1 MKIIAF
7 VFTFFIVSNIFVFSQ
22 ETESIAASE
31 VVASSEVP
39 VEDVAEAVATT
50 AEIAENPATVDSS
63 IQKIDYLAED
73 YEFEFIEI
81 PAAKRPKPISE
92 EKITEAKNKDE
103 TETSFDETVEVIKY
117 GTSSEITSIID
128 DVLKSEDPRYAD
140 SFYDLFQNTKNI
152 DIRCKILDFFAK
164 AEDPCLED
172 FCVDV
177 LNDPYDLPLKVIESV
192 FKYVSAV
199 KCKLVAPAV
208 VEILELGKD
217 EYFLGAITTLGDV
230 GGPSEA
236 LYLAE
241 YLERDDMT
249 LPQRQALMRTLGQMC
264 AIETWDKLVEIVN
277 DEEENSFVR
286 MYAAEALGKMKKEE
300 AVPILVKLFEEGD
313 PNMRQYCV
321 KGLSNFSNNDE
332 AKAVILQG
340 IRDEHYKVRVE
351 SIKTVAELN
360 ITEAVPFLTYRA
372 TKDAEMVVKKE
383 CFPVLAKL
391 DTEESVDFLIKQIT
405 DEKVGDNAKLMASSA
420 LMEKGTKGEKEII
433 NLAKETLKDDKRK
446 KLRSEL
452 GKLFAKYARPAYS
465 EICASYLQ
473 SKDTTTISQGID
485 IYKNGRYETARVTIE
500 KIARDKKTGANGKRA
515 RKILGIS
522 DEEVETKDDSTSEK
536 STDKK
541 NTDDKSNKL
550 QTKSDSSKTEAK
562 PTDVNKKSELD
573 AK

>member
-1 MKIIAF
+1 
-7 VFTFFIVSNIFVFSQ
+7 
-22 ETESIAASE
+22 
-31 VVASSEVP
+31 
-39 VEDVAEAVATT
+39 
-50 AEIAENPATVDSS
+50 
-63 IQKIDYLAED
+63 
-73 YEFEFIEI
+73 
-81 PAAKRPKPISE
+81 
-92 EKITEAKNKDE
+92 
-103 TETSFDETVEVIKY
+103 
-117 GTSSEITSIID
+117 
-128 DVLKSEDPRYAD
+128 
-140 SFYDLFQNTKNI
+140 
-152 DIRCKILDFFAK
+152 
-164 AEDPCLED
+164 
-172 FCVDV
+172 
-177 LNDPYDLPLKVIESV
+177 
-192 FKYVSAV
+192 
-199 KCKLVAPAV
+199 
-208 VEILELGKD
+208 
-217 EYFLGAITTLGDV
+217 
-230 GGPSEA
+230 
-236 LYLAE
+236 
-241 YLERDDMT
+241 
-249 LPQRQALMRTLGQMC
+249 
-264 AIETWDKLVEIVN
+264 IETWDKLVEIVN

-332 AKAVILQG
+332 AKSVILQG

-452 GKLFAKYARPAYS
+452 GKLFAKYSRPAYS

-550 QTKSDSSKTEAK
+550 QTKSDSSKAEAK

>member
-1 MKIIAF
+1 MKIIVF
-7 VFTFFIVSNIFVFSQ
+7 VFTFFMFSNFCVFSQ
-22 ETESIAASE
+22 ETESIATSE
-31 VVASSEVP
+31 VVASSEALGAEVN
-39 VEDVAEAVATT
+39 EAVATT
-50 AEIAENPATVDSS
+50 EVSESDNTSKPE
-63 IQKIDYLAED
+63 IDYLAED

-81 PAAKRPKPISE
+81 PAAKRPKTISE
-92 EKITEAKNKDE
+92 EKIAEAKNKDE

-117 GTSSEITSIID
+117 GTSTEITTIID

-140 SFYDLFQNTKNI
+140 AFYDLFKSTKNI
-152 DIRCKILDFFAK
+152 DIRCKILDFFTK

-192 FKYVSAV
+192 FRYVSAV

-286 MYAAEALGKMKKEE
+286 MYAAEALGKMKKED
-300 AVPILVKLFEEGD
+300 AVPILVKMFEEGD

-321 KGLSNFSNNDE
+321 KGLSNFSNNED

-391 DTEESVDFLIKQIT
+391 DTEESVNFLIKQIT
-405 DEKVGDNAKLMASSA
+405 DTKIGDNAKLMAASA

-433 NLAKETLKDDKRK
+433 DLAKETLKDDKRK

-485 IYKNGRYETARVTIE
+485 IFKNGRYETARVSIE

-522 DEEVETKDDSTSEK
+522 DEEVETKDDSKTEK
-536 STDKK
+536 SADKK
-541 NTDDKSNKL
+541 STEDKSNKL
-550 QTKSDSSKTEAK
+550 QTKSDSSTTESK
-562 PTDVNKKSELD
+562 STDVIKKSELD

>member
-1 MKIIAF
+1 MKIIVF
-7 VFTFFIVSNIFVFSQ
+7 VFTFFMFSNFCVFSQ
-22 ETESIAASE
+22 ETESIATE
-31 VVASSEVP
+31 ETVVSSEALGAEVN
-39 VEDVAEAVATT
+39 EAVATT
-50 AEIAENPATVDSS
+50 EVSETDNTSKPE
-63 IQKIDYLAED
+63 IDYLAED

-92 EKITEAKNKDE
+92 EKIAEAKNKDE

-117 GTSSEITSIID
+117 GTSTEITTIID

-140 SFYDLFQNTKNI
+140 AFYDLFKSTKNI

-286 MYAAEALGKMKKEE
+286 MYAAEALGKMKKED
-300 AVPILVKLFEEGD
+300 AVPILVKMFEEGD

-321 KGLSNFSNNDE
+321 KGLSNFSNNED

-391 DTEESVDFLIKQIT
+391 DTEESVNFLIKQIT
-405 DEKVGDNAKLMASSA
+405 DTKIGDNAKLMAASA

-433 NLAKETLKDDKRK
+433 DLAKETLKDDKRK

-473 SKDTTTISQGID
+473 SKDTTTI
-485 IYKNGRYETARVTIE
+485 Y
-500 KIARDKKTGANGKRA
+500 
-515 RKILGIS
+515 
-522 DEEVETKDDSTSEK
+522 TS
-536 STDKK
+536 S
-541 NTDDKSNKL
+541 SSFFIRSIP
-550 QTKSDSSKTEAK
+550 TKSES
-562 PTDVNKKSELD
+562 
-573 AK
+573 

>member
-1 MKIIAF
+1 MKIIVF
-7 VFTFFIVSNIFVFSQ
+7 VFTFFMFSNFCVFSQ
-22 ETESIAASE
+22 ETESIATSE
-31 VVASSEVP
+31 VVASSEALGAEVN
-39 VEDVAEAVATT
+39 EAVATT
-50 AEIAENPATVDSS
+50 EVSETDNTSKPE
-63 IQKIDYLAED
+63 IDYLAED

-117 GTSSEITSIID
+117 GTSTEITSIID

-140 SFYDLFQNTKNI
+140 SFYDLFKSTKNI

-192 FKYVSAV
+192 FRYVSAV

-286 MYAAEALGKMKKEE
+286 MYAAEALGKMKKED
-300 AVPILVKLFEEGD
+300 AVPILVKMFEEGD

-321 KGLSNFSNNDE
+321 KGLSNFSNNED

-391 DTEESVDFLIKQIT
+391 DTEESVNFLIKQIT
-405 DEKVGDNAKLMASSA
+405 DTKIGDNAKLMAASA

-433 NLAKETLKDDKRK
+433 DLAKETLKDDKRK

-473 SKDTTTISQGID
+473 SKDTTTVSQGID
-485 IYKNGRYETARVTIE
+485 IYKNGRYETARVSIE

-522 DEEVETKDDSTSEK
+522 DEEVETKDDSKTEK
-536 STDKK
+536 SADKK
-541 NTDDKSNKL
+541 STEDKSNKL
-550 QTKSDSSKTEAK
+550 QTKSDSSTTEAK
-562 PTDVNKKSELD
+562 STDVIKKSELD